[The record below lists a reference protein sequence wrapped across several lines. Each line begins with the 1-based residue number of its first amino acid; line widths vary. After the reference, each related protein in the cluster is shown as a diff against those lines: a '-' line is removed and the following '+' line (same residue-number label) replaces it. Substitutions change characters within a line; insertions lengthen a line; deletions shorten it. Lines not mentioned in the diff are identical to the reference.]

1 MNTHI
6 DHTNLK
12 PNATQIDIA
21 KLCEEA
27 RQYNFRAV
35 CVHPSWVATV
45 KDYLRDTDI
54 KIATVVGFPLG
65 ANRTTT
71 KVFEA
76 TESFERGTDEID
88 MVWNIGLFK
97 NGKYLKVMYEIE
109 QIVDIDKEILV
120 KVIVE
125 TCYLTMGEL
134 VKAYQIVKDS
144 GAGCIKT
151 STGFGPEGA
160 EYSTI
165 ELWKS
170 LGDLRIKAA
179 GNIRSYDSAKKFIEV
194 GADFLGTSQGIAIMR
209 GESDV
214 DNISFPNA

>member
-144 GAGCIKT
+144 GAYCIKT
-151 STGFGPEGA
+151 STGFAPQGA
-160 EYSTI
+160 EYSTVK
-165 ELWKS
+165 LWKG
-170 LGDLRIKAA
+170 LGDLKIKAA
-179 GNIRSYDSAKKFIEV
+179 GGIRSYQQAQNFIEA
-194 GADFLGTSQGIAIMR
+194 GANFLGTSHGVAIME
-209 GESDV
+209 GE
-214 DNISFPNA
+214 NNANSKLH